1 MSAEDQRNHRQDP
14 NEDEGQEDFDWDDE
28 NILVLEDEEG
38 RESRFKILFDALF
51 VGEKQYVILMPVDDV
66 EIEEPE
72 MVILRVDE
80 GEDGE
85 RILSTIDDDDEWAR
99 VLQAFDEL
107 EIEEELAGYDIVL
120 EEEDKDADRPAPKNK
135 KREDRK
141 R

>member
-1 MSAEDQRNHRQDP
+1 MNTKDPRNHRQGQ
-14 NEDEGQEDFDWDDE
+14 NEGEDQEDFNWDDE

-38 RESRFKILFDALF
+38 RELRFTILFDALF
-51 VGEKQYVILMPVDDV
+51 VGEKQYVVLMPVDDT
-66 EIEEPE
+66 EAEEAE

-85 RILSTIDDDDEWAR
+85 KTLSTIDDDDEWAR

-107 EIEEELAGYDIVL
+107 DIEEELADYDIVL
-120 EEEDKDADRPAPKNK
+120 EEDDKDAGKPAPENK
-135 KREDRK
+135 KREDRN